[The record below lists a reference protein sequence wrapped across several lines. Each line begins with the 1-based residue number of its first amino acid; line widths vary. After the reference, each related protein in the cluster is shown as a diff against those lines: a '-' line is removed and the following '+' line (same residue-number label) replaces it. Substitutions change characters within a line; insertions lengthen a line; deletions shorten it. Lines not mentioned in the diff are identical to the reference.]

1 MGKRINGL
9 ASKPYPRGR
18 GETVDEFPK
27 TLITNPG
34 FSEIWDRFHI
44 YIYDFVLITFRIFS
58 LYWVFEGKVLEI
70 EPCRS
75 LTSRRW
81 NVATF

>member
-9 ASKPYPRGR
+9 ASKPYLRGR
-18 GETVDEFPK
+18 GETGDEFPK

-44 YIYDFVLITFRIFS
+44 YIYI
-58 LYWVFEGKVLEI
+58 
-70 EPCRS
+70 
-75 LTSRRW
+75 
-81 NVATF
+81 